1 MAPAKYSPTTYA
13 RLSVVTALGVLALKL
28 GAWKLTGSVG
38 LLSDALETCTNLGG
52 ALMALLMLKLAAQPP
67 DEEHAYGHNKA
78 EYFSSGFEGMLIFL
92 AAGFIAAA
100 AVPRLLAPQA
110 LEKPDIGLGVA
121 AVATVINFVVARV
134 LARAGRAHDSI
145 SLTADSRHL
154 MVDVWTT
161 VGVIAGVALAAFT
174 GWLWLDPLV
183 ALAVAVQVLWEGFS
197 LLRES
202 AMGLMDV
209 AWPEQEQRILR
220 EVLDEFRAEN
230 AAANAA
236 GKVRGSIDFHALRTR
251 RSAAR
256 RFVDFHVLVPGGW
269 SVQQAHDL
277 AERIERRLAERLP
290 QLTAITHL
298 EPLEDPASYDDE
310 GLDRFERDC
319 SIRALGT

>member
-1 MAPAKYSPTTYA
+1 MAPAKYSPAAYA
-13 RLSVVTALGVLALKL
+13 RLSVATALGVLALKL

-110 LEKPDIGLGVA
+110 LQKPDLGLGVA
-121 AVATVINFVVARV
+121 AVATAINFVVARV

-145 SLTADSRHL
+145 SLRADSRHL

-161 VGVIAGVALAAFT
+161 VGVIAGVALAALT

-183 ALAVAVQVLWEGFS
+183 ALAVAVHVLWEGFS

-209 AWPEQEQRILR
+209 AWPEEEQQILR
-220 EVLDEFRAEN
+220 QVLDEFRAEN
-230 AAANAA
+230 AAGNAT
-236 GKVRGSIDFHALRTR
+236 GKIRGNIDFHALRTR

-290 QLTAITHL
+290 QLTAFTHL
-298 EPLEDPASYDDE
+298 EPLEDPASYGDE

-319 SIRALGT
+319 RERVAAR